1 MADPLS
7 IASGVAGLIS
17 LGLTLCNGLQTY
29 FSAIKDRDKD
39 IEIATRD
46 LNLLRFNIKIIESSA
61 SKVGN
66 NYSLAGNGVN
76 MGLKN
81 CESQLK
87 TLELLI
93 QDLTSADG
101 LSGTHQKWRKQKML
115 IRYPFE
121 QKKLAQLQ
129 DQLSKANHT
138 LSTFIQTFNLEVNI
152 GMHNSLQIMDK
163 DMRTND
169 TATIDLLNSISTQLN
184 VIGPTVQRT
193 EMAIA
198 TLPIRVRD
206 QTMATN
212 NSHPLLNEAVFND
225 PKTQPIFINDQHECN
240 SLSEGGT
247 QALQQLNYHRMH
259 VHGTDKK
266 TCFPSYEPNLSVL
279 GRFSHLKTGR
289 PANSGNASPFDVDQN
304 GNNIA
309 HKCLRRFSHIKNFQ
323 SSEKAIEA
331 MCRLLSYL
339 FDIGVPVTRAN
350 FYGSTI
356 LNYAAEDYSNLWMLP
371 KLYDLATVRD
381 PAFCPSEFAHRRT
394 GFRFWS
400 FFVEN
405 EYDTFSI
412 WCEYPEISEAV
423 GFQPIFLAVMQKDLL
438 KLEDLLKDSNS
449 LGSILHTDLYD
460 RNILHVSCDWA
471 AGLRLLLEY
480 KAVYSVL
487 NANSAFV
494 LSPLDHALLYSKMY
508 CNAPDQWTFCYNCSC
523 FATVKLL
530 LEADCSVTVGWGRP
544 QILKACSLR
553 ARMLFFEHL
562 KNRRERLRRFS
573 LANIPTA
580 VLTKYGITTK
590 SLPDA
595 TAMVLWDEL
604 HKRANDLGQRA
615 VGLTDSLRP
624 HSNVNS
630 SSPESFFSRP
640 HRIEV
645 VELALSYGI
654 QPEDECGVDPFMS
667 RIMLF
672 GNGTL
677 EDLYYAAW
685 LLQHDLEFDFMIGPF
700 RLSAVHGYGKF
711 LGCWIKNFYSRG
723 AAFPATS
730 LYEFNNLL
738 SIICHSEGQS
748 NLPCPC
754 TSGNFNRPLSYLMS
768 GLESPSMFWDGW
780 YVIPNM
786 RGNVRLMV
794 WLVDLIGDPTYC
806 LDRTYVARCAIHILT
821 MKFLDIRHLPGCG
834 STTAEMNVMAAD
846 PEWQEEWAEIL
857 DEDRLLLS
865 RLHDLEEEFWKEFE
879 QQDVSI
885 ASFLQGHWLRRMEEV
900 GDELDSAIPDD
911 YASDLREIGVVLGE
925 DEDGSFKPDSDK
937 LHMTDID

>member
-7 IASGVAGLIS
+7 ISSGVAGLIS

-46 LNLLRFNIKIIESSA
+46 LNLLRYNTKILESSA

-66 NYSLAGNGVN
+66 YYSLAGNGVN

-87 TLELLI
+87 TLEILI
-93 QDLTSADG
+93 EELTSAEG
-101 LSGTHQKWRKQKML
+101 SSGAQQKWRKQKML
-115 IRYPFE
+115 IRYPFD

-163 DMRTND
+163 DMRKND
-169 TATIDLLNSISTQLN
+169 TAMIDLLSSISTRLN

-193 EMAIA
+193 EMEIA

-212 NSHPLLNEAVFND
+212 NSHPVLNGAVLDD
-225 PKTQPIFINDQHECN
+225 PNAQPISTIDQHQCN
-240 SLSEGGT
+240 SLSEGD
-247 QALQQLNYHRMH
+247 LQPRYLRNSNAEHRLY
-259 VHGTDKK
+259 
-266 TCFPSYEPNLSVL
+266 SNL
-279 GRFSHLKTGR
+279 TITECT
-289 PANSGNASPFDVDQN
+289 SGNASPFDVDQD

-309 HKCLRRFSHIKNFQ
+309 HMCLERYITRLTDAEDLQ
-323 SSEKAIEA
+323 SSGKAIEA
-331 MCRLLSYL
+331 MSRLLSYM
-339 FDIGVPVTRAN
+339 FDIGVPVTRSN

-356 LNYAAEDYSNLWMLP
+356 LNLAAERYMNLWMLP
-371 KLYDLATVRD
+371 KLYELATARD
-381 PAFCPSEFAHRRT
+381 PAFCSSEFAHRRT

-400 FFVEN
+400 LFVEN
-405 EYDTFSI
+405 EYDRFNV

-438 KLEDLLKDSNS
+438 QLEDLLKDSNS
-449 LGSILHTDLYD
+449 LEDILQKDLHE
-460 RNILHVSCDWA
+460 RNILHVSCHWA

-487 NANSAFV
+487 NATSAFG

-508 CNAPDQWTFCYNCSC
+508 CNAPDQWTLCYNCSC

-562 KNRRERLRRFS
+562 KNRRERLRRSS
-573 LANIPTA
+573 LANLPAA
-580 VLTKYGITTK
+580 VLTRYGITIK

-630 SSPESFFSRP
+630 LSPESFFSQP

-667 RIMLF
+667 RMMLF

-685 LLQHDLEFDFMIGPF
+685 LLQHDLEFDFTIGPF
-700 RLSAVHGYGKF
+700 RLSAIHGYGKF
-711 LGCWIKNFYSRG
+711 LGRWIQNFYIRG
-723 AAFPATS
+723 GGFPATS
-730 LYEFNNLL
+730 LCEFNNLL

-754 TSGNFNRPLSYLMS
+754 TSGTFNRPLSYLMS

-780 YVIPNM
+780 YVDPNT
-786 RGNVRLMV
+786 RGNVRLMA
-794 WLVDLIGDPTYC
+794 WLVDLIEDPTYC
-806 LDRTYVARCAIHILT
+806 LDVTYVARCAIHILT

-834 STTAEMNVMAAD
+834 SPTTEIKVMAAD

-885 ASFLQGHWLRRMEEV
+885 ASFLQGHWLRRMKEV
-900 GDELDSAIPDD
+900 GDELDNAISDD
-911 YASDLREIGVVLGE
+911 HASDLREIGVVLGE
-925 DEDGSFKPDSDK
+925 DEDVSLKPDSDK